1 MLPPRPLLALIALL
15 FALSLTGCAKA
26 PAVTV
31 PDSLL
36 VCRDEPRLAG
46 QVNDPALGEFIIDL
60 VEAGADCRG
69 KLRAVRGLVRP

>member
-1 MLPPRPLLALIALL
+1 
-15 FALSLTGCAKA
+15 
-26 PAVTV
+26 VTV

-36 VCRDEPRLAG
+36 SCRDEPAVPG
-46 QVNDPALGEFIIDL
+46 QVDDSALAEWVVDL

>member
-1 MLPPRPLLALIALL
+1 MLPPKQLLALTALL

-36 VCRDEPRLAG
+36 VCSDEPRLAG
-46 QVNDPALGEFIIDL
+46 QVNDPMLGEFIVDL

>member
-1 MLPPRPLLALIALL
+1 MLPQRPMLVLTALL
-15 FALSLTGCAKA
+15 FAPFWMGCAKA

-46 QVNDPALGEFIIDL
+46 QVNDPLLGEFIIDL

>member
-1 MLPPRPLLALIALL
+1 MLHRKRLLALTALL
-15 FALSLTGCAKA
+15 FAPFWMGCAKA

-46 QVNDPALGEFIIDL
+46 QINDPLLGEFIIDL

>member
-1 MLPPRPLLALIALL
+1 MLPPRPILVLTALL
-15 FALSLTGCAKA
+15 FAPFWMGCAKA

-46 QVNDPALGEFIIDL
+46 QINDPMLGEFIIDL

>member
-1 MLPPRPLLALIALL
+1 MPRRGQMLVWIALL
-15 FALSLTGCAKA
+15 SVLLLTACAKA
-26 PAVTV
+26 PAVVV

-36 VCRDEPRLAG
+36 NCRDEPRLVG
-46 QVNDPALGEFIIDL
+46 QVNDPLLGEFIIDL

>member
-1 MLPPRPLLALIALL
+1 MLRPKQLLALIALL
-15 FALSLTGCAKA
+15 FALSLTGCAKV

-36 VCRDEPRLAG
+36 TCRDEPRLAG
-46 QVNDPALGEFIIDL
+46 QVNDPMLGEFIIDL

>member
-1 MLPPRPLLALIALL
+1 MLRPKQLLALIALL

-46 QVNDPALGEFIIDL
+46 QINDPLLGEFIIDL
-60 VEAGADCRG
+60 VDAGADCRG

>member
-1 MLPPRPLLALIALL
+1 M
-15 FALSLTGCAKA
+15 
-26 PAVTV
+26 TV

-60 VEAGADCRG
+60 VEAAADCRG

>member
-1 MLPPRPLLALIALL
+1 MPHQKPLPALIALL
-15 FALSLTGCAKA
+15 FAPFWTGCAKA

-46 QVNDPALGEFIIDL
+46 QVNDPLLGEFIIDL

>member
-1 MLPPRPLLALIALL
+1 M
-15 FALSLTGCAKA
+15 
-26 PAVTV
+26 TV

-46 QVNDPALGEFIIDL
+46 QVNDPLLAEFIIDL

-69 KLRAVRGLVRP
+69 KLRAVRGMVRP

>member
-1 MLPPRPLLALIALL
+1 MPHRKPLPALIALL

-46 QVNDPALGEFIIDL
+46 QVNDPMLGEFIVDL